1 MPSTEANVS
10 GGATGPTVPVASS
23 GASLSELPATAR
35 AKLAPRSKPQTG
47 NVMRE
52 PSFRRTNTVWW
63 KRLWCETKR

>member
-10 GGATGPTVPVASS
+10 GGAMPVSSS
-23 GASLSELPATAR
+23 GASLSELPVTAH

-52 PSFRRTNTVWW
+52 TSFRRTNTVCWN
-63 KRLWCETKR
+63 RLSCETKR